1 MAFPRPKPTTVRLLN
16 EERADPPF
24 NVRKMAVALH
34 GSEEALQL
42 KEKFMAE
49 IARNP
54 AFKNNDI
61 HDISKD
67 EIRERTMEKF
77 GAMVEF
83 VTSESIEV
91 FTQRMALVGIADP
104 AFWTRFGVHYGL
116 FLGALRSGA
125 TSNQMSYWVE
135 KGVLGLNGVIGCF
148 AMTELGHG
156 SNVAGL
162 ETTATFDSESDTF
175 IINTPHLRA
184 TKWWIGGAASSAT
197 HAAVFARLIVDGK
210 DHGVQTFIT
219 QLRDTKT
226 FHTMPG
232 ITIGDIGKKMGRD
245 GIDNG
250 YIQFTFVRVP
260 RAHMLMK
267 NTQVSRD
274 GTVTKPPLAQLAYG
288 ALLGGRTSM
297 VADSSN
303 SAKKALTI
311 AVRYAAMRRQFSSG
325 GNKLETQI
333 LDYPIHQRRLMPLVA
348 QAVAIGFTAT
358 KLQEMYEDMTQSLD
372 RLKPTDPNLM
382 ETLAKLKETHAT
394 SAGLKAFCTWSTLDT
409 IEKCRQSCGGHGYSS
424 YSNLPAQYN
433 DFAVQCTWEGDNT
446 ILALQAGRALV
457 SSYIGATQGA
467 KLPSGVAY
475 LCNEANLT
483 AKSDGSL
490 SLDDMERGWDCVAA
504 NAAKKAAYEYAGFR
518 KQGKNKDEAYE
529 LCSQSRFIAA
539 KLHTTG
545 YIFKMFKAALGD
557 LPDSSEKATLTTVAK
572 LYGVWQVEQNE
583 GVFLKYGFLQ
593 PEHTDEVQ
601 RQVDAFCAE
610 VRKYAVPLIDSFA
623 LSDHIINSPL
633 GKWDGSVYESYF
645 EQVRAQNPLPK
656 EHPYFARLIKP
667 LLEREPFAHED
678 VEGEMD
684 LDNELQEMQARMA
697 KRKSKKPT
705 AQKQE

>member
-1 MAFPRPKPTTVRLLN
+1 MAFPRPKPTTMEMLAT
-16 EERADPPF
+16 ERHDPPF

-49 IARNP
+49 LARNP

-83 VTSESIEV
+83 VTTESIEV

-125 TSNQMSYWVE
+125 TPNQMSYWID

-162 ETTATFDSESDTF
+162 ETTATFDHESDTF
-175 IINTPHLRA
+175 VINTPHLRA

-197 HAAVFARLIVDGK
+197 HAAVFARLIIDGK
-210 DHGVQTFIT
+210 DHGVQTFVT
-219 QLRDTKT
+219 QLRDPKT
-226 FHTMPG
+226 FRTMPG

-250 YIQFTFVRVP
+250 YIQFTFVNVP

-274 GTVTKPPLAQLAYG
+274 GKVTKPPLAQLAYG

-311 AVRYAAMRRQFSSG
+311 AVRYAAVRRQFASG
-325 GNKLETQI
+325 GNTLETQL

-358 KLQEMYEDMTQSLD
+358 KLQAMYEDMTQSLD

-424 YSNLPAQYN
+424 YSNLPAQFN

-457 SSYIGATQGA
+457 ASYIGATQGA

-475 LCNEANLT
+475 LSNEANLT
-483 AKSDGSL
+483 AKSDGTL
-490 SLDDMERGWDCVAA
+490 SLDDKECGWDCVAA
-504 NAAKKAAYEYAGFR
+504 NAAKKAAYEYADFR
-518 KQGKNKDEAYE
+518 KQGKQKDEAYE

-545 YIFKMFKAALGD
+545 YIFKMFKAALAD
-557 LPDSSEKATLTTVAK
+557 LADSPEKTALTTVAK
-572 LYGVWQVEQNE
+572 LYGAWQIEQNE

-593 PEHTDEVQ
+593 PSHTDEVQ

-610 VRKYAVPLIDSFA
+610 TRKFAVPLIDSFA

-645 EQVRAQNPLPK
+645 AQVRAQNPLPK
-656 EHPYFARLIKP
+656 EHPYFKRLIKP
-667 LLEREPFAHED
+667 LLEREPFKHVD
-678 VEGEMD
+678 VEADMD
-684 LDNELQEMQARMA
+684 LDNELAEMHARMA
-697 KRKSKKPT
+697 KSKSKKSRD
-705 AQKQE
+705 QKE

>member
-1 MAFPRPKPTTVRLLN
+1 METLHA
-16 EERADPPF
+16 ERQDPPF
-24 NVRKMAVALH
+24 NVRKMAIALH

-49 IARNP
+49 LARNP
-54 AFKNNDI
+54 AFKNDDI

-83 VTSESIEV
+83 VTTESIDV

-125 TSNQMSYWVE
+125 TPNQMSYWVE

-148 AMTELGHG
+148 AMTEIRGG

-162 ETTATFDSESDTF
+162 ETTATFDRSSDTF
-175 IINTPHLRA
+175 VIHTPHLGA

-210 DHGVQTFIT
+210 DHGIQTFVT
-219 QLRDTKT
+219 QLRDPKT
-226 FHTMPG
+226 FNTMPG

-250 YIQFTFVRVP
+250 YIQFTYVHVP

-274 GTVTKPPLAQLAYG
+274 GTVTKPALAQLAYG

-311 AVRYAAMRRQFSSG
+311 AVRYGAVRRQFATG
-325 GNKLETQI
+325 GNKLETQL
-333 LDYPIHQRRLMPLVA
+333 LDYPIHQRRLLPLVA

-358 KLQEMYEDMTQSLD
+358 KLQDMYEDMTQSLES
-372 RLKPTDPNLM
+372 LKPTDPNM
-382 ETLAKLKETHAT
+382 MDTLAKLKETHAT
-394 SAGLKAFCTWSTLDT
+394 SAGLKAFCTWSTLDA
-409 IEKCRQSCGGHGYSS
+409 IEKCRQSCGGHGYSA

-457 SSYIGATQGA
+457 ASYIGGTQGA

-475 LCNEANLT
+475 LSNEASLT

-490 SLDDMERGWDCVAA
+490 SLDDMERGWDCVAG
-504 NAAKKAAYEYAGFR
+504 NATKKAAYEYAAFR
-518 KQGKNKDEAYE
+518 KQGKKKDEAYE

-545 YIFKMFKAALGD
+545 YIFKMFKAALTD
-557 LPDSSEKATLTTVAK
+557 LADSPEKTALTTVAK
-572 LYGVWQVEQNE
+572 LYGVWQIEQNE
-583 GVFLKYGFLQ
+583 GVFLKYGFLK

-610 VRKYAVPLIDSFA
+610 TRKYAVPLVDSFA

-656 EHPYFARLIKP
+656 EHPYFKRLIKP
-667 LLEREPFAHED
+667 LLQRPPYKHVD
-678 VEGEMD
+678 VEADMELNEELAEM
-684 LDNELQEMQARMA
+684 EARRA
-697 KRKSKKPT
+697 KAKSKKSQ